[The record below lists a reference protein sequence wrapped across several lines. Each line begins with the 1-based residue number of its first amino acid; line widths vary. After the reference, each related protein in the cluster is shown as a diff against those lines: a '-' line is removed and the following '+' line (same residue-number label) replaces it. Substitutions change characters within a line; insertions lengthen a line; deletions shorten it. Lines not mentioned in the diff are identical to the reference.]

1 MCSIRQFKKWGIK
14 LCPKTLLQYMN
25 VALIVVA
32 TVVYTEKR
40 LQ

>member
-1 MCSIRQFKKWGIK
+1 
-14 LCPKTLLQYMN
+14 MN

-40 LQ
+40 MHWNSLYLHIVCTR